1 MIVKIKNKLRNN
13 EDLIKEI
20 LDEIGCEN
28 IHKISQVQFRFGID
42 SEGSGSGN
50 SLFIDTLNYKSFS
63 RDISGDIITLVKD
76 IKGISLGDSIRLLA
90 NKLNIKATYS
100 TTNITLPFG
109 GFWKGLSKTKDID
122 DSPPLIYPIETL
134 SQYNYGSSLLWIK
147 DEISALTQEL
157 YGVGYDFL
165 TDRITIPWLN
175 EVGELCG
182 IVGRLN
188 RIDIGEKECKYLSL
202 IPFNKSKCLY
212 GFYENYQDILTNDC
226 IIVVESEKS
235 VLKGREKGYKNI
247 VAIGG
252 NSISPRQ
259 ARLIKS
265 MFCKVILALDED
277 MTLQHC
283 IEQSSKVQV
292 KNPFFENEVY
302 IVDYDNELITDKKIS
317 LLDLDKQIIDKVLQE
332 HLIYIDKKENINE

>member
-1 MIVKIKNKLRNN
+1 MIVKIKNRLRNN
-13 EDLIKEI
+13 EDLIREI

-28 IHKISQVQFRFGID
+28 IHKISEVQFRFGLND
-42 SEGSGSGN
+42 EGSGSGN

-63 RDISGDIITLVKD
+63 RDVSGDIITLVKD
-76 IKGISLGDSIRLLA
+76 MKGISLGDSIRLLA
-90 NKLNIKATYS
+90 NKLNIKATYNP
-100 TTNITLPFG
+100 TNITLPFG

-122 DSPPLIYPIETL
+122 DSPPLIYPTETL
-134 SQYNYGSSLLWIK
+134 YQYKYGSSLLWIK
-147 DEISALTQEL
+147 DEISALTQQL
-157 YGVGYDFL
+157 YSIGYDFL
-165 TDRITIPWLN
+165 TDRITIPWFN

-188 RIDIGEKECKYLSL
+188 RTDIGDKECKYLSL

-212 GFYENYQDILTNDC
+212 GFYENYQDILNSGC
-226 IIVVESEKS
+226 IIICESEKS
-235 VLKGREKGYKNI
+235 VMKGREMGFNNI

-252 NSISPRQ
+252 SSISSRQ

-265 MFCKVILALDED
+265 MFCKVIIALDED

-283 IEQSSKVQV
+283 IEQANKVQV

-302 IVDYDNELITDKKIS
+302 IVDYDNELITDKKVS
-317 LLDLDKQIIDKVLQE
+317 LLDLDKQIVDKVLEE
-332 HLIYIDKKENINE
+332 HLIYIDKE

>member
-13 EDLIKEI
+13 EDLIREI

-28 IHKISQVQFRFGID
+28 IHKISEVQFRFGLND
-42 SEGSGSGN
+42 EGSGSGN

-63 RDISGDIITLVKD
+63 RDASGDIITLVKD
-76 IKGISLGDSIRLLA
+76 MKGISLGDSIRLLA
-90 NKLNIKATYS
+90 NKLNIKATYNP
-100 TTNITLPFG
+100 TNITLPFG
-109 GFWKGLSKTKDID
+109 GFWKGLSKTKDSD
-122 DSPPLIYPIETL
+122 DSPPLTYPIKILE
-134 SQYNYGSSLLWIK
+134 QYNYGSSLLWIR
-147 DEISALTQEL
+147 DEVSALTQEL
-157 YGVGYDFL
+157 YGIGYDFL

-175 EVGELCG
+175 EIGELCG

-188 RIDIGEKECKYLSL
+188 RICVEDKECKYLSL

-226 IIVVESEKS
+226 VIVVESEKS

-259 ARLIKS
+259 ARLLKS
-265 MFCKVILALDED
+265 MFCKVILVLDED

-283 IEQSSKVQV
+283 TEQANKVQV

-302 IVDYDNELITDKKIS
+302 IVDYNNELINDKKVS
-317 LLDLDKQIIDKVLQE
+317 LLDLDKRIIDEILQE
-332 HLIYIDKKENINE
+332 HLIYIDKKEIINE

>member
-1 MIVKIKNKLRNN
+1 MIVKIKNKLRNS
-13 EDLIKEI
+13 EDLIREI

-28 IHKISQVQFRFGID
+28 IHKISEVQFRFGLND
-42 SEGSGSGN
+42 EGSGSGN

-63 RDISGDIITLVKD
+63 RDTSGDIITLVKD
-76 IKGISLGDSIRLLA
+76 MKGISLGDSIRLLA
-90 NKLNIKATYS
+90 NRLNIKATYNP
-100 TTNITLPFG
+100 TNITLPFG

-134 SQYNYGSSLLWIK
+134 AQYNYGSSLLWIK
-147 DEISALTQEL
+147 DEVSALTQEL
-157 YGVGYDFL
+157 YNIGYDFL
-165 TDRITIPWLN
+165 TDRITIPWFN

-188 RIDIGEKECKYLSL
+188 RMNIGEKECKYLSL

-226 IIVVESEKS
+226 VIVVESEKS

-259 ARLIKS
+259 AGLLKS
-265 MFCKVILALDED
+265 MFCKVILVLDED

-283 IEQSSKVQV
+283 VEQASKVQV
-292 KNPFFENEVY
+292 KNPFFENDVY
-302 IVDYDNELITDKKIS
+302 IVDYNNELINDKKVS
-317 LLDLDKQIIDKVLQE
+317 LLDLDKRIIDEVLEE
-332 HLIYIDKKENINE
+332 HLIYIDKKESINE